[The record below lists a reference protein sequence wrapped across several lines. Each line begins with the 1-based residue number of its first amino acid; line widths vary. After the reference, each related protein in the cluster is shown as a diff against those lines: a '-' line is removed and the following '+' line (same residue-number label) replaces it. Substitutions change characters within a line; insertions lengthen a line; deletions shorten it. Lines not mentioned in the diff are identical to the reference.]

1 MSGDRVYVVLVTAPP
16 EKAAEI
22 ARALVESRVAA
33 CVNIVGGVSSVYW
46 WEGRVEEA
54 QEALLI
60 AKTTQAALSRFL
72 EVVRRVHP
80 YEVPEAIA
88 LPVEAGLEDYL
99 RWVRCEV
106 GSDGGGCGAEA
117 G

>member
-16 EKAAEI
+16 SEAERL
-22 ARALVESRVAA
+22 ARALVERRLAA
-33 CVNIVGGVSSVYW
+33 CVNVVPGLRSVYW

-54 QEALLI
+54 EESLLI
-60 AKTTQAALSRFL
+60 IKTSGSALDSLL
-72 EVVRRVHP
+72 EAVKELHP

-88 LPVEAGLEDYL
+88 LPVEAGLGDYL
-99 RWVRCEV
+99 EWVLSEV
-106 GSDGGGCGAEA
+106 RGDGGSSGAKA